1 MSEFNEKKTFEKEFS
16 EDVIDIAAVTGSVG
30 IGAGMSSEETLW
42 TASIDLIAWKSLD
55 ENEAVKKE
63 EIQLR
68 WLVDEE
74 EVEKAMNLLQSNT
87 VVKLQ
92 VRTGTDSMM
101 LVNILEPEYEDG
113 ELETIV
119 KESVKPVYYHDEI
132 FGKFTLEK
140 GIKVFERNI
149 AWENEQCELYF
160 DWHEDESMMK
170 SALKTA
176 HTLFA
181 EKDKWSQKIRMYAA
195 AELVDLANDWL
206 QEEDEIEEM
215 TKEMFMDLMSLD
227 TISVYPEGDFDFYFS
242 DGDMFAGHSIVV
254 EGNINGT
261 FTRAQ
266 IAG

>member
-1 MSEFNEKKTFEKEFS
+1 MSKFNKKKTFEKEFS
-16 EDVIDIAAVTGSVG
+16 EDVINIAAVTGSVG
-30 IGAGMSSEETLW
+30 IGAGMSSGETLW

-55 ENEAVKKE
+55 ENEGVKKE

-101 LVNILEPEYEDG
+101 LVNILEPEYKDE

-119 KESVKPVYYHDEI
+119 KKSVKPVYYHDEI

-140 GIKVFERNI
+140 SIKVFEKNI
-149 AWENEQCELYF
+149 SWDNKQCELYF

-176 HTLFA
+176 HKLF
-181 EKDKWSQKIRMYAA
+181 EEQDKWSQKIRMYAA

-215 TKEMFMDLMSLD
+215 TKEMFMDLMNLD

-242 DGDMFAGHSIVV
+242 DGDMFTGHSIIV

-266 IAG
+266 IVG

>member
-55 ENEAVKKE
+55 ENEAIKKE

-119 KESVKPVYYHDEI
+119 KKSVKPVYYHDEI
-132 FGKFTLEK
+132 LKETLLGRMNSASCILIGMK
-140 GIKVFERNI
+140 MKV
-149 AWENEQCELYF
+149 
-160 DWHEDESMMK
+160 
-170 SALKTA
+170 
-176 HTLFA
+176 
-181 EKDKWSQKIRMYAA
+181 
-195 AELVDLANDWL
+195 
-206 QEEDEIEEM
+206 
-215 TKEMFMDLMSLD
+215 
-227 TISVYPEGDFDFYFS
+227 
-242 DGDMFAGHSIVV
+242 
-254 EGNINGT
+254 
-261 FTRAQ
+261 
-266 IAG
+266 